1 MIPDNFKILF
11 GRACA
16 KLASGFCDLRR
27 SGWFDKWLLL
37 AVAIGVILG
46 AQGFTWGRYDCLNLD
61 RMALRKMITASRPPF
76 HPGSFVKPPFY
87 TYMNHF
93 VAHVP
98 ASTVSRNLLWLEP
111 GQRKQIYYH
120 MRLALARS
128 LNLAFFAGCTVMLFG
143 LVRGAWGPGAA
154 RLASLLFATSAGFV
168 PYQVFLTTDLALVFM
183 MLASFACA
191 VKIVDN
197 PGMGISI
204 AAGLLAGLAAA
215 TKYNG
220 LIVAVALP
228 VAHLLASRGN
238 PLLACVKRP
247 AAWVCGLCVPVGF
260 LIGNPYTLLDWP
272 TFSADFLYNYKVTP
286 VYNGATAG
294 TGYGAFF
301 RAFIEILGWPGSVFV
316 LLATLVGLVALR
328 SARGRNGAHLWL
340 LSAVVFC
347 AYTMKIGSFPRMETR
362 FVIPAAPF
370 AILLAAA
377 GFSALLRAKWLTVPA
392 FAMIA
397 FYNVACGWQVGIA
410 FRKDPRMRA
419 LDYAGAHLEDQA
431 TVEVSGSIPR
441 IQDLPGK
448 KLKIIRIPTG
458 LERRENFTKMF
469 AADQDIQAGIAR
481 WEAKTDISWFSRE
494 ARKQRNPDWIFWS
507 TIDLESIARKYY
519 EELFE
524 KGSVYE
530 VVFDEP
536 PVVFPPWSYPR
547 HTEFIRSRVTIW
559 KKTPGQL

>member
-1 MIPDNFKILF
+1 
-11 GRACA
+11 
-16 KLASGFCDLRR
+16 
-27 SGWFDKWLLL
+27 
-37 AVAIGVILG
+37 
-46 AQGFTWGRYDCLNLD
+46 
-61 RMALRKMITASRPPF
+61 
-76 HPGSFVKPPFY
+76 
-87 TYMNHF
+87 
-93 VAHVP
+93 
-98 ASTVSRNLLWLEP
+98 
-111 GQRKQIYYH
+111 
-120 MRLALARS
+120 
-128 LNLAFFAGCTVMLFG
+128 
-143 LVRGAWGPGAA
+143 
-154 RLASLLFATSAGFV
+154 
-168 PYQVFLTTDLALVFM
+168 
-183 MLASFACA
+183 
-191 VKIVDN
+191 
-197 PGMGISI
+197 
-204 AAGLLAGLAAA
+204 
-215 TKYNG
+215 
-220 LIVAVALP
+220 
-228 VAHLLASRGN
+228 
-238 PLLACVKRP
+238 
-247 AAWVCGLCVPVGF
+247 VPVGF

-392 FAMIA
+392 FVMIA